1 MLGQQIIIEN
11 VGGAGGMVGSARVAK
26 APPDGY
32 TIVLGSRADA
42 INQTLYK
49 KPAYNLLED
58 LVPVVLIADQP
69 TILITPN
76 EFPANTM
83 PEFIDYVKKN
93 QATMKVASA
102 GAGSTGMID
111 CQLLNAAIGVN
122 VTHVPYR
129 GGGPAMQDIIGGR
142 VDYICT
148 LTGSVVP
155 LVEGKTVKA
164 IAVLTKERA
173 PMLPNVKSS
182 WEQGFKD
189 LEAST
194 WFSFMAP
201 KGTPEAVI
209 KKLHDATVDGDGGQ
223 RGAEAD
229 AGVGRDHRAAGAA
242 LDRISAG
249 LHGEGDR
256 EERRADPRRRPV
268 DRVTAS
274 VRIKRNPGRPAGVFV
289 SVCRREQ
296 RPGVLF
302 GGPPQAA
309 HHDHRH
315 PEQEWHV
322 SLVCVGSW
330 RDNASSRRRCDRIS

>member
-1 MLGQQIIIEN
+1 MDRPAVRAKQWPTRPVTLVVGFAAGGGTDVLARIVARKLSEVLGQQVIIEN

-26 APPDGY
+26 SPPDGY
-32 TIVLGSRADA
+32 TIVMGTRADA

-49 KPAYNLLED
+49 KPLYNLLDD

-69 TILITPN
+69 TMLITRN

-102 GAGSTGMID
+102 GAGSTGHHR

-148 LTGSVVP
+148 LTGSAVP

-194 WFSFMAP
+194 WFGFMAP
-201 KGTPEAVI
+201 KGTPKPVI
-209 KKLHDATVDGDGGQ
+209 KKLHDATVDGDGRQG
-223 RGAEAD
+223 GAEAD
-229 AGVGRDHRAAGAA
+229 AGGRRDHRPARAP
-242 LDRISAG
+242 LDRIFQGYMPKEIEKNA
-249 LHGEGDR
+249 
-256 EERRADPRRRPV
+256 RADPGRRACRWS
-268 DRVTAS
+268 DFSA
-274 VRIKRNPGRPAGVFV
+274 AGTF
-289 SVCRREQ
+289 
-296 RPGVLF
+296 F
-302 GGPPQAA
+302 F
-309 HHDHRH
+309 
-315 PEQEWHV
+315 
-322 SLVCVGSW
+322 
-330 RDNASSRRRCDRIS
+330 

>member
-1 MLGQQIIIEN
+1 MRRFGWQFGIALSVLLPWVAPAHSQANWPTRPVTLVVGFAAGGGTDVLARIVARKVSEVLGQQIIVEN

-32 TIVLGSRADA
+32 TIVMGTRADA

-58 LVPVVLIADQP
+58 LVPIVLIADQP
-69 TILITPN
+69 TILITPK

-93 QATMKVASA
+93 QANLKVASA

-111 CQLLNAAIGVN
+111 CQLLNAAIGVH
-122 VTHVPYR
+122 VTQVPYR
-129 GGGPAMQDIIGGR
+129 GGGPAMQDIIGNR

-164 IAVLTKERA
+164 IAVLTKDRA

-201 KGTPEAVI
+201 KGTPEPVI
-209 KKLHDATVDGDGGQ
+209 KKLHDATVTAMEDPEVQ
-223 RGAEAD
+223 KQMLNSGAIVVPPERRSTQYLKEYMAKEIEKN
-229 AGVGRDHRAAGAA
+229 AAPIRAAG
-242 LDRISAG
+242 LSI
-249 LHGEGDR
+249 E
-256 EERRADPRRRPV
+256 
-268 DRVTAS
+268 
-274 VRIKRNPGRPAGVFV
+274 
-289 SVCRREQ
+289 
-296 RPGVLF
+296 
-302 GGPPQAA
+302 
-309 HHDHRH
+309 
-315 PEQEWHV
+315 
-322 SLVCVGSW
+322 
-330 RDNASSRRRCDRIS
+330 

>member
-1 MLGQQIIIEN
+1 MRLGPMLVATAVAILMALPQALAQANWPTRPVTLVVGFSAGGGTDILARIVARKLSEVLGQQVVIEN

-26 APPDGY
+26 SAPDGY
-32 TIVLGSRADA
+32 TIVMGSRADA

-49 KPAYNLLED
+49 KPLYNLMED
-58 LVPVVLIADQP
+58 FIPVVLIADQP

-93 QATMKVASA
+93 QATLKVASA

-173 PMLPNVKSS
+173 PMLPDVKSS
-182 WEQGFKD
+182 WEQGFTN

-194 WFSFMAP
+194 WFGFMVP
-201 KGTPEAVI
+201 KGTPEPVV
-209 KKLHDATVDGDGGQ
+209 KKLQDATVTAMEDAEVQ
-223 RGAEAD
+223 KQMLSSGAVVVKPERRSTAYFKD
-229 AGVGRDHRAAGAA
+229 FVAKEIENNAGPIRAAG
-242 LDRISAG
+242 LSM
-249 LHGEGDR
+249 E
-256 EERRADPRRRPV
+256 
-268 DRVTAS
+268 
-274 VRIKRNPGRPAGVFV
+274 
-289 SVCRREQ
+289 
-296 RPGVLF
+296 
-302 GGPPQAA
+302 
-309 HHDHRH
+309 
-315 PEQEWHV
+315 
-322 SLVCVGSW
+322 
-330 RDNASSRRRCDRIS
+330 

>member
-1 MLGQQIIIEN
+1 MRRFAWLFGIALSVLLPWAAPAHSQANWPTRPVTLVVGFAAGGGTDVLARIVARKVSEVLGQQIIVEN

-32 TIVLGSRADA
+32 TIVMGTRADA

-58 LVPVVLIADQP
+58 LVPIVLIADQP
-69 TILITPN
+69 TILITPK

-93 QATMKVASA
+93 QANLKVASA

-111 CQLLNAAIGVN
+111 CQLLNAAIGVH

-129 GGGPAMQDIIGGR
+129 GGGPAMQDIIGNR

-164 IAVLTKERA
+164 IAVLTKDRA

-201 KGTPEAVI
+201 KGTPEPVI
-209 KKLHDATVDGDGGQ
+209 KKLHDATVTAMEDPEVQ
-223 RGAEAD
+223 KQMLNSGAIVVPPERRSTQYLKEYMAKEIEKN
-229 AGVGRDHRAAGAA
+229 AAPIRAAG
-242 LDRISAG
+242 LSI
-249 LHGEGDR
+249 E
-256 EERRADPRRRPV
+256 
-268 DRVTAS
+268 
-274 VRIKRNPGRPAGVFV
+274 
-289 SVCRREQ
+289 
-296 RPGVLF
+296 
-302 GGPPQAA
+302 
-309 HHDHRH
+309 
-315 PEQEWHV
+315 
-322 SLVCVGSW
+322 
-330 RDNASSRRRCDRIS
+330 

>member
-1 MLGQQIIIEN
+1 MRRFGWLFGLALFTLLPWSAPAMAQANWPTRPVTLVVGFAAGGGTDVLARIVARKVSEVLGQQLIVEN

-32 TIVLGSRADA
+32 TIVMGTRADA

-58 LVPVVLIADQP
+58 LVPIVLIADQP

-93 QATMKVASA
+93 QANLKVASA

-111 CQLLNAAIGVN
+111 CQLLNAAIGVH

-129 GGGPAMQDIIGGR
+129 GGGPAMQDIIGNR

-201 KGTPEAVI
+201 KGTPQDVI
-209 KKLHDATVDGDGGQ
+209 KKLHDATVTAMEDKEVQ
-223 RGAEAD
+223 KQMMNSGAMVVAPERRSTEYLREYMAKEIEKN
-229 AGVGRDHRAAGAA
+229 AAPIRAAG
-242 LDRISAG
+242 LSID
-249 LHGEGDR
+249 
-256 EERRADPRRRPV
+256 
-268 DRVTAS
+268 
-274 VRIKRNPGRPAGVFV
+274 
-289 SVCRREQ
+289 
-296 RPGVLF
+296 
-302 GGPPQAA
+302 
-309 HHDHRH
+309 
-315 PEQEWHV
+315 
-322 SLVCVGSW
+322 
-330 RDNASSRRRCDRIS
+330 

>member
-1 MLGQQIIIEN
+1 MRLKLLALAVAALVSFANSASAQSNWPTRPITLVVGFAAGGGTDVLARIVARKVSEVLGQQVIVEN

-26 APPDGY
+26 SPPDGY
-32 TIVLGSRADA
+32 TIVMGTRADA

-58 LVPVVLIADQP
+58 LVPIVLIADQP

-93 QATMKVASA
+93 QATLKVASA

-148 LTGSVVP
+148 LTGSAVP

-164 IAVLTKERA
+164 IAVLTKDRA
-173 PMLPNVKSS
+173 PMLPEVKSS
-182 WEQGFKD
+182 WEQGFTD

-194 WFSFMAP
+194 WFGFMVP
-201 KGTPEAVI
+201 KGTPKEIVD
-209 KKLHDATVDGDGGQ
+209 KLHDATAAAMEDKEVQ
-223 RGAEAD
+223 KQMLAAGAIIVAPERRSTEYFKAYIPKEIEKN
-229 AGVGRDHRAAGAA
+229 AAPIRAAG
-242 LDRISAG
+242 LSM
-249 LHGEGDR
+249 E
-256 EERRADPRRRPV
+256 
-268 DRVTAS
+268 
-274 VRIKRNPGRPAGVFV
+274 
-289 SVCRREQ
+289 
-296 RPGVLF
+296 
-302 GGPPQAA
+302 
-309 HHDHRH
+309 
-315 PEQEWHV
+315 
-322 SLVCVGSW
+322 
-330 RDNASSRRRCDRIS
+330 

>member
-1 MLGQQIIIEN
+1 MRLKLLALAVAALVPYANPASAQSNWPTRPVTLVVGFAAGGGTDVLARIVARKVSEVLGQQIIVEN

-26 APPDGY
+26 SPPDGY
-32 TIVLGSRADA
+32 TIVMGTRADA

-49 KPAYNLLED
+49 KPAYNFLED
-58 LVPVVLIADQP
+58 LVPIVLIADQP

-83 PEFIDYVKKN
+83 PEFIEYVKKN
-93 QATMKVASA
+93 QATLKVASA

-155 LVEGKTVKA
+155 LVEAKTVKA

-173 PMLPNVKSS
+173 PMLPDVKSS

-201 KGTPEAVI
+201 KGTPEPVI
-209 KKLHDATVDGDGGQ
+209 KRLHDATVTAMEDKEVQ
-223 RGAEAD
+223 KQMLASGAIIVPPERRSTEYL
-229 AGVGRDHRAAGAA
+229 RDYMAKEIEKNGAPIRAAG
-242 LDRISAG
+242 LSI
-249 LHGEGDR
+249 E
-256 EERRADPRRRPV
+256 
-268 DRVTAS
+268 
-274 VRIKRNPGRPAGVFV
+274 
-289 SVCRREQ
+289 
-296 RPGVLF
+296 
-302 GGPPQAA
+302 
-309 HHDHRH
+309 
-315 PEQEWHV
+315 
-322 SLVCVGSW
+322 
-330 RDNASSRRRCDRIS
+330 

>member
-1 MLGQQIIIEN
+1 MRLARIGMFTLSAMLPYCNPASAQTNWPTRPVTLVVGFAAGGGTDVLARIVARRVSEVLGQQIIIEN

-32 TIVLGSRADA
+32 TIVMGTRADA

-49 KPAYNLLED
+49 KPAYNLAED
-58 LVPVVLIADQP
+58 LVPIVLIADQP

-76 EFPANTM
+76 AFPADTL

-93 QATMKVASA
+93 QATLKVASA

-111 CQLLNAAIGVN
+111 CQLLNAAIGVH

-155 LVEGKTVKA
+155 LVESKTVKA

-173 PMLPNVKSS
+173 PMLPDVKSS

-209 KKLHDATVDGDGGQ
+209 KKLHDATVTAMEDKEVQ
-223 RGAEAD
+223 KQMLASGAIIVPPERRSTAYLQD
-229 AGVGRDHRAAGAA
+229 YMIKEIEKNGAPIKAAG
-242 LDRISAG
+242 LSI
-249 LHGEGDR
+249 E
-256 EERRADPRRRPV
+256 
-268 DRVTAS
+268 
-274 VRIKRNPGRPAGVFV
+274 
-289 SVCRREQ
+289 
-296 RPGVLF
+296 
-302 GGPPQAA
+302 
-309 HHDHRH
+309 
-315 PEQEWHV
+315 
-322 SLVCVGSW
+322 
-330 RDNASSRRRCDRIS
+330 

>member
-1 MLGQQIIIEN
+1 MRLGRIGVLALSVMLPHSTPASAQTNGPTRPVTLGVGFAAGGGTDVLARIVARRVSEVLGQQIIIEN

-32 TIVLGSRADA
+32 TIVMGTRADA

-49 KPAYNLLED
+49 KPAYNLAED
-58 LVPVVLIADQP
+58 LVPIVLIADQP
-69 TILITPN
+69 TILITPHA
-76 EFPANTM
+76 FPAHTL

-93 QATMKVASA
+93 EATLKVASA

-111 CQLLNAAIGVN
+111 CQLLNAAIGVH
-122 VTHVPYR
+122 VTHVPDR

-155 LVEGKTVKA
+155 LVESKTVKA

-173 PMLPNVKSS
+173 PMLPDVKSS

-209 KKLHDATVDGDGGQ
+209 KKLHDATVTAMEDKEVQ
-223 RGAEAD
+223 KQMLASGAIIVPPERRSTAYLKD
-229 AGVGRDHRAAGAA
+229 YMIKEIEKNGAPIRAAG
-242 LDRISAG
+242 LSI
-249 LHGEGDR
+249 E
-256 EERRADPRRRPV
+256 
-268 DRVTAS
+268 
-274 VRIKRNPGRPAGVFV
+274 
-289 SVCRREQ
+289 
-296 RPGVLF
+296 
-302 GGPPQAA
+302 
-309 HHDHRH
+309 
-315 PEQEWHV
+315 
-322 SLVCVGSW
+322 
-330 RDNASSRRRCDRIS
+330 